1 MKGKI
6 LILLFAL
13 TFALSQAHCQNL
25 ADSNS
30 FEKKDFMQFR
40 TSAFW
45 SKDFYGNDFF
55 ATSYGFDFARKIN
68 NKTALF
74 VGIDMLNSNT
84 KYRDLAPRRN
94 KNGVEAQIGLT
105 HKFNDRLFVSGS
117 VFYNSFYN
125 SIGANLDVTYKFS
138 DDAFFNFYASF
149 SHIDTWHPYNF

>member
-1 MKGKI
+1 MKTKT
-6 LILLFAL
+6 LILFAL
-13 TFALSQAHCQNL
+13 VLATLQVHCQNL
-25 ADSNS
+25 SDSNS

-68 NKTALF
+68 NKTTLF
-74 VGIDMLNSNT
+74 VGIDMLNCNT
-84 KYRDLAPRRN
+84 KYRDLAPRRS
-94 KNGVEAQIGLT
+94 KNGVEAQIGIT
-105 HKFNDRLFVSGS
+105 HKFNDKLFVSGS

-125 SIGANLDVTYKFS
+125 SVGADLDVTYKFS

-149 SHIDTWHPYNF
+149 SHTDFWYPYNF